1 MNGTDALTLMAKGVD
16 PSRMLRLMAMCASGD
31 MWKELARI
39 ADVYVSRKPALYT
52 GGIGLVRT
60 AISRDND
67 IQWLLEHAVAHISY
81 EDYVLKVKVPSVDYT
96 FIMPM
101 IFADNDR
108 TAYLIAGLFTLTKQ

>member
-31 MWKELARI
+31 LWRDLAKV
-39 ADVYVSRKPALYT
+39 AESF
-52 GGIGLVRT
+52 RT
-60 AISRDND
+60 AHRATYTTGSPGIMIWHGDSD
-67 IQWLLEHAVAHISY
+67 IEWLLNNAVAHISY

-101 IFADNDR
+101 IFANNDR
-108 TAYLIAGLFTLTKQ
+108 TAYNIAHLFTLTKQ